1 MPYKS
6 TFVQCQLASSLPSP
20 SGDGNDDTSQ
30 QIACATQNQERGH
43 LHYESTFFN
52 DNPHLHCRRLQA
64 TEIVD
69 LKCKFAISTQLL
81 SSKRISKKELKI
93 KIKIKFK
100 IKFKFK
106 CAAQA
111 RYHPNTE
118 FEDVNPPTK
127 PFFTSLHFTS
137 LHFTSLHFTS
147 LHFTSLHFTS
157 LHFTSLHFTSLH
169 FTSLHFTSFHSS
181 FFLQFHIHM

>member
-1 MPYKS
+1 
-6 TFVQCQLASSLPSP
+6 LPSP
-20 SGDGNDDTSQ
+20 SGDGNEDTSQ

-93 KIKIKFK
+93 KIKFK

-106 CAAQA
+106 CAA
-111 RYHPNTE
+111 
-118 FEDVNPPTK
+118 
-127 PFFTSLHFTS
+127 
-137 LHFTSLHFTS
+137 
-147 LHFTSLHFTS
+147 
-157 LHFTSLHFTSLH
+157 
-169 FTSLHFTSFHSS
+169 
-181 FFLQFHIHM
+181 